1 MKSLRKVSLQKP
13 LMLLVL
19 IAVVSILCPTFLTQT
34 NVLSIFLAVCIY
46 GVMACGTIFPLLNGG
61 IDLSIGS
68 VAALSGS
75 IMVMVTLYF
84 DNSAGGTVLG
94 ILLGLVAG
102 LACGLINGMVSYY
115 FAIPAFVVTLAM
127 KNIILG
133 IAQHLTDQNTI
144 ICLYS
149 DLLNWIGTGKILGI
163 QFLIIFF
170 VIIFII
176 AWFVLNRSKFG
187 RFTYA
192 AGGNETATRYS
203 GINSRAI
210 GISAYVIS
218 GFTAALSGI
227 MLSCFN
233 RQAVATQASGYDGN
247 VLVMLVVGGVSM
259 AGGEGNITGVLFG
272 MLLIGIINN
281 AMLLIG
287 IDSIY
292 QDMVQGIL
300 IVVAVA
306 LDVYSKRKNLK
317 VKSVSAKGER

>member
-1 MKSLRKVSLQKP
+1 MNLTKKLSLQKP
-13 LMLLVL
+13 LMLLAL
-19 IAVVSILCPTFLTQT
+19 IIIAAVSCPTFLTPS
-34 NVLSIFLAVCIY
+34 NILSILLAVCIY

-75 IMVMVTLYF
+75 VMVLVTIASGY
-84 DNSAGGTVLG
+84 STGGTILGIVLG
-94 ILLGLVAG
+94 LLAG
-102 LACGLINGMVSYY
+102 TACGALNGLISYY
-115 FAIPAFVVTLAM
+115 FALPAFVVTLAM

-133 IAQHLTDQNTI
+133 VTQHITNRNTV

-149 DLLNWIGTGKILGI
+149 NLMNWIGTGKILGV
-163 QFLIIFF
+163 QFLIILF
-170 VIIFII
+170 VIVFLI
-176 AWFVLNRSKFG
+176 AWFALNRSKFG
-187 RFTYA
+187 RYTYA
-192 AGGNETATRYS
+192 VGGNEVASRYS
-203 GINSRAI
+203 GVNSRLV
-210 GISAYVIS
+210 GISAYAIS
-218 GFTAALSGI
+218 GFTAALSGV

-259 AGGEGNITGVLFG
+259 AGGEGSITGVLFG

-287 IDSIY
+287 IGSMY

-300 IVVAVA
+300 IVLAVA
-306 LDVYSKRKNLK
+306 LDVYSKKK
-317 VKSVSAKGER
+317 KQMVKAAKKAA

>member
-1 MKSLRKVSLQKP
+1 MRTHKKAAVQKP
-13 LMLLVL
+13 LMLLIL
-19 IAVVSILCPTFLTQT
+19 IVVTAVLCPTFLTQ
-34 NVLSIFLAVCIY
+34 NNILSILLAVCIY

-75 IMVMVTLYF
+75 VTVLVTLACK
-84 DNSAGGTVLG
+84 STVGGTILGIVLG
-94 ILLGLVAG
+94 LAAG
-102 LACGLINGMVSYY
+102 IACGIVNGMVSYY

-127 KNIILG
+127 KNIVLG
-133 IAQHLTDQNTI
+133 ITQHITHQNTI

-149 DLLNWIGTGKILGI
+149 DLMNWIGTGKILGI
-163 QFLIIFF
+163 PFLIIFF
-170 VIIFII
+170 VIIFAI

-187 RFTYA
+187 RYTYA

-203 GINSRAI
+203 GINSRLV
-210 GISAYVIS
+210 GISAYALS

-259 AGGEGNITGVLFG
+259 AGGEGSVTGVLFG

-281 AMLLIG
+281 AMILLG
-287 IDSIY
+287 INPIY

-300 IVVAVA
+300 IVTAVA
-306 LDVYSKRKNLK
+306 LDVYSKKKQLK
-317 VKSVSAKGER
+317 VKHK

>member
-1 MKSLRKVSLQKP
+1 MKSLKKFSLQKP
-13 LMLLVL
+13 LMLLAL
-19 IAVVSILCPTFLTQT
+19 IIVASVLCPAFLTPS
-34 NVLSIFLAVCIY
+34 NILSIFLAVCIY

-75 IMVMVTLYF
+75 VMVLVTLGF
-84 DNSAGGTVLG
+84 DSTPGGTVFG
-94 ILLGLVAG
+94 ILLGLGAG
-102 LACGLINGMVSYY
+102 VLCGLVNGLVSYY

-133 IAQHLTDQNTI
+133 IAQHITHQNTI

-149 DLLNWIGTGKILGI
+149 DLVNWIGTGKIMGI
-163 QFLIIFF
+163 QFLIILF
-170 VIIFII
+170 VIVFLI
-176 AWFVLNRSKFG
+176 AWVILNRSKYG
-187 RFTYA
+187 RYTYA
-192 AGGNETATRYS
+192 AGGNEVATRYS
-203 GINSRAI
+203 GVNSRMV

-259 AGGEGNITGVLFG
+259 AGGEGNIVGVLFG

-281 AMLLIG
+281 AMILLG

-300 IVVAVA
+300 IVIAVA
-306 LDVYSKRKNLK
+306 LDVYSKRKQITIK
-317 VKSVSAKGER
+317 KRKD

>member
-1 MKSLRKVSLQKP
+1 MKRMKKISLQKP
-13 LMLLVL
+13 LMLLAL
-19 IAVVSILCPTFLTQT
+19 IAFVTVSCPTFLSPT
-34 NVLSIFLAVCIY
+34 NILSILLSVCIY

-68 VAALSGS
+68 IAALSGS
-75 IMVMVTLYF
+75 LMVLTTLAF
-84 DNSAGGTVLG
+84 DSSTMGTLLG
-94 ILLGLVAG
+94 ILVG
-102 LACGLINGMVSYY
+102 LAAGVICGLINGMVSYY

-127 KNIILG
+127 KNIVLG
-133 IAQHLTDQNTI
+133 IAQSITHQNTI

-149 DLLNWIGTGKILGI
+149 DLMNWIGTGRILGV

-170 VIIFII
+170 VIVFLI

-187 RFTYA
+187 RYTYA
-192 AGGNETATRYS
+192 TGGNEVATKYS
-203 GINSRAI
+203 GINSRKI
-210 GISAYVIS
+210 GISAYMIS
-218 GFTAALSGI
+218 GLTAALSGI
-227 MLSCFN
+227 MISCFN

-281 AMLLIG
+281 AMILLG
-287 IDSIY
+287 INPIY

-300 IVVAVA
+300 IVIAVA
-306 LDVYSKRKNLK
+306 LDVYSKKKSLK
-317 VKSVSAKGER
+317 VKSRKS

>member
-1 MKSLRKVSLQKP
+1 MRTHKKAAVQKP

-19 IAVVSILCPTFLTQT
+19 IVVTAVLCPTFLTQ
-34 NVLSIFLAVCIY
+34 NNILSILLAVCIY

-75 IMVMVTLYF
+75 VTVLVTLACK
-84 DNSAGGTVLG
+84 STVGGTILGIVLG
-94 ILLGLVAG
+94 LAAG
-102 LACGLINGMVSYY
+102 IACGIVNGMVSYY

-127 KNIILG
+127 KNIVLG
-133 IAQHLTDQNTI
+133 ITQHITHQNTI

-149 DLLNWIGTGKILGI
+149 DLMNWIGTGKILGI
-163 QFLIIFF
+163 PFLIIFF
-170 VIIFII
+170 VIIFAI

-187 RFTYA
+187 RYTYA
-192 AGGNETATRYS
+192 TGGNEIATRYS
-203 GINSRAI
+203 GINSRLV
-210 GISAYVIS
+210 GISAYALS

-259 AGGEGNITGVLFG
+259 AGGEGSVTGVLFG

-281 AMLLIG
+281 AMILLG
-287 IDSIY
+287 INPIY

-300 IVVAVA
+300 IVLAVA
-306 LDVYSKRKNLK
+306 LDVYSKKKQLK
-317 VKSVSAKGER
+317 VKHK